1 VNSPVP
7 TPSPTPSA
15 DVYSYRDN
23 FFKNYGVN
31 PFVETA
37 TDRLSTFAADVDTA
51 SYTLMRKFL
60 EQNKLPDPSA
70 IRTEEFLNFFNYHYS
85 QPPSGK
91 FAIHTDIAP
100 SYFGDPQSNL
110 LRVGLQGKEILARNR
125 KPAVLTFVI
134 DVSGSMNLQNRLDL
148 LKQSLFLLVNQLNA
162 NDKVGIVIYGS
173 EARTLLAHTNQK
185 QAILNAISTLRPEGS
200 TNAEAGLLK
209 GFEEAGKAL
218 QADASNRIILC
229 SDGVAN
235 VGATGP
241 EAILARIKQEAGK
254 GIALS
259 TIGFGMGNFNDTLM
273 EQLANQ
279 GDGTYAYVDNIN
291 EAQRIFVQN
300 LTGTL
305 QTIAKD
311 VKIQVDFNPDVVVQY
326 RLLGYENRDIRDED
340 FRNDTV
346 DAGEVGSNHS
356 VTALYEVRFQ
366 DEVKESNVATVT
378 VRYKDVDESDR
389 VRETSK
395 TVLTSELQSF
405 SNATPSFKLATAVA
419 EYAEILRKSIFAQD
433 GQLKDVSA
441 LAVAARDGLPGDA
454 KVVEFVELAQKAELM
469 FNPAPRLSISTIVG
483 GSKNP
488 AQLSKWSDFL
498 AQQLGGGGKPP
509 VGK

>member
-1 VNSPVP
+1 VP

-125 KPAVLTFVI
+125 KPAILTFVI
-134 DVSGSMNLQNRLDL
+134 DVSGSMNLQNRLEL
-148 LKQSLFLLVNQLNA
+148 VKQSLFLLVNQLNA

-173 EARTLLAHTNQK
+173 QARTLLAHTNQK
-185 QAILNAISTLRPEGS
+185 QSILNAISTLRPEGS

-218 QADASNRIILC
+218 QTDASNRIILC

-254 GIALS
+254 GLALS

-311 VKIQVDFNPDVVVQY
+311 VKIQVDFNPNVVVQY

-378 VRYKDVDESDR
+378 VRYKDVDENDR

-405 SNATPSFKLATAVA
+405 SNASPSFKLATAVA

-441 LAVAARDGLPGDA
+441 LAVVARDGLPGDA
-454 KVVEFVELAQKAELM
+454 KVVEFVTLSQKAESI
-469 FNPAPRLSISTIVG
+469 FNPVPRLSISAILG

-488 AQLSKWSDFL
+488 SQLSKWGDFL
-498 AQQLGGGGKPP
+498 TQQLGGGGKPP